1 MAVDYLSALNSSG
14 SGLNVTQ
21 IVDSLVAAEIEP
33 QRELIS
39 KSQNKTELE
48 ISELATIKSNLNS
61 FKNVLNGLS
70 FDGVFSIESGSETGF
85 EITQSGNLNEA
96 VEFDANLKV
105 NQIAQR
111 QTLAFSGYTSETDEI
126 GDISLTISFGELS
139 NTNVFTPDAART
151 THSVT
156 LAGSNLSELA
166 EALSDLDGVN
176 AEVVKVSE
184 GNFALAVYSDFGQQ
198 NALSISSNIS
208 NISAVSQSDY
218 DLRQTVAAQDSIIE
232 LNGITINRA
241 TNTLKDVING
251 VTISLNEI
259 TGTSTSIS
267 GQFSADLA
275 KEKFS
280 EFVNYINETK
290 QFLSNLTKRDNN
302 GSGDNIFAAD
312 ANIKSILSQFNNLT
326 RSPISGFGT
335 NDYYLSELGVMT
347 NRDGTLALD
356 EEKFSNFFVNNRSQF
371 VGISSSQIHS
381 SDLNLSVQVSNI
393 ANQKAGNFEF
403 LYDPETQTATLS
415 GQVLTSSVVGDKTI
429 FRNDLNG
436 FETFSISVDSDK
448 IPQIA
453 QIDVGVSASQ
463 KFINLID
470 DFFANDGEIVRKE
483 QNLDT
488 LLTRYQDDL
497 IGLDDR
503 EISVRSRYLN
513 QFTVMEQIVTKLK
526 STGDYI
532 TTMMDAWNK
541 KDN

>member
-267 GQFSADLA
+267 GKFSADLA

-326 RSPISGFGT
+326 RSSISGFGT

-503 EISVRSRYLN
+503 EISVRSRYLD

>member
-1 MAVDYLSALNSSG
+1 MAVDYLSALNTSG

-21 IVDSLVAAEIEP
+21 IVDSLVAAEIQP

-166 EALSDLDGVN
+166 EALSAFDGVN
-176 AEVVKVSE
+176 AEVVKISE

-208 NISAVSQSDY
+208 NINAVSQSDY
-218 DLRQTVAAQDSIIE
+218 NLRQTVAAQDSIIE
-232 LNGITINRA
+232 LNGITINRP

-267 GQFSADLA
+267 GKFSADLA

-290 QFLSNLTKRDNN
+290 QFLSNLTKRDTN
-302 GSGDNIFAAD
+302 GSRNNIFAAD

-326 RSPISGFGT
+326 RSPISGFGA

-347 NRDGTLALD
+347 NRDGTLTLD
-356 EEKFSNFFVNNRSQF
+356 EEKFNNFFDNNRSQF
-371 VGISSSQIHS
+371 VGIASSQIHS
-381 SDLNLSVQVSNI
+381 SDLNLSVQVSNL

-403 LYDPETQTATLS
+403 LYDTETQTATLS

-453 QIDVGVSASQ
+453 QIDVGVSASR
-463 KFINLID
+463 KFIKLID

-503 EISVRSRYLN
+503 EISVRSRYLD

-526 STGDYI
+526 STGNYI

>member
-267 GQFSADLA
+267 GKFSTDLA

-326 RSPISGFGT
+326 RSSISGFGT

-356 EEKFSNFFVNNRSQF
+356 EEKFSNFFDNNRSQF
-371 VGISSSQIHS
+371 FGISSSQIHS

-503 EISVRSRYLN
+503 EISVRSRYLD

>member
-267 GQFSADLA
+267 GKFSADLA
-275 KEKFS
+275 IEKFS

-326 RSPISGFGT
+326 RSSISGFGT

-356 EEKFSNFFVNNRSQF
+356 EEKFSNFFDNNRSQF

-503 EISVRSRYLN
+503 EISVRSRYLD

>member
-1 MAVDYLSALNSSG
+1 MAVDYLSAINSSG

-21 IVDSLVAAEIEP
+21 IVDSLVAAELQP

-48 ISELATIKSNLNS
+48 ISELATMKSNLNS

-156 LAGSNLSELA
+156 LAGSNLSELS
-166 EALSDLDGVN
+166 EALSALDGVN
-176 AEVVKVSE
+176 AEVVKISE

-218 DLRQTVAAQDSIIE
+218 DLRQTVAAQDSIVE

-241 TNTLKDVING
+241 TNTLKDLING
-251 VTISLNEI
+251 VTINLNEI
-259 TGTSTSIS
+259 TGTSISIS
-267 GQFSADLA
+267 GKFSADLA

-290 QFLSNLTKRDNN
+290 QYLANLTKRDTN
-302 GSGDNIFAAD
+302 GSGNNIFAAD

-356 EEKFSNFFVNNRSQF
+356 EEKFNNFFDNNRSQF

-463 KFINLID
+463 KFIKLID

-503 EISVRSRYLN
+503 EISVRSRYLD

-532 TTMMDAWNK
+532 TTMMDAWNN

>member
-1 MAVDYLSALNSSG
+1 MAVDYLSVLNSSG

-21 IVDSLVAAEIEP
+21 IVDSLVAAEIQP
-33 QRELIS
+33 QRDLIS
-39 KSQNKTELE
+39 KSQDKTELE
-48 ISELATIKSNLNS
+48 ISELATMKSNLNS
-61 FKNVLNGLS
+61 FKNLLNGLS
-70 FDGVFSIESGSETGF
+70 FKEVFRIETGSETGF
-85 EITQSGNLNEA
+85 EITQSANLNEA
-96 VEFDANLKV
+96 VEFDANLKI

-111 QTLAFSGYTSETDEI
+111 QTLAFSGYTSETEVI

-139 NTNVFTPDAART
+139 SANVFTADSAR
-151 THSVT
+151 SNQQVT
-156 LAGSNLSELA
+156 LTGSNLSELA
-166 EALSDLDGVN
+166 LALSALDGVD
-176 AEVVKVSE
+176 AEVVKISE
-184 GNFALAVYSDFGQQ
+184 GNFALVVYSDFGQQ

-208 NISAVSQSDY
+208 NINAASQSDY
-218 DLRQTVAAQDSIIE
+218 NLRQTVAAQDSIIE

-241 TNTLKDVING
+241 TNTLKDVIDG
-251 VTISLNEI
+251 VTISLNEV

-267 GQFSADLA
+267 GKFSADMA

-280 EFVNYINETK
+280 EFVSYINETK
-290 QFLSNLTKRDNN
+290 QYLSNLTKRDTN
-302 GSGDNIFAAD
+302 GSGNNVFAAD
-312 ANIKSILSQFNNLT
+312 ANIKSILSQFNSLT

-335 NDYYLSELGVMT
+335 NDYYFSELGVMT

-356 EEKFSNFFVNNRSQF
+356 EEKFYNFFDNNRSQF
-371 VGISSSQIHS
+371 VGISNSQIHS
-381 SDLNLSVQVSNI
+381 SDLNLGVQVSNM

-403 LYDPETQTATLS
+403 LYDPETQKATLS
-415 GQVLTSSVVGDKTI
+415 GQELTSSVIGDKTI
-429 FRNDLNG
+429 FRTDLNG

-463 KFINLID
+463 KFIKLID

-497 IGLDDR
+497 SGLDDR
-503 EISVRSRYLN
+503 EISVRSRYLD

-541 KDN
+541 QDN

>member
-70 FDGVFSIESGSETGF
+70 FDGVFSIEAVSETGF

-267 GQFSADLA
+267 GKFSADLA

-356 EEKFSNFFVNNRSQF
+356 EEKFSNFFDNNISQF

-436 FETFSISVDSDK
+436 FETFSIFVDSDK

-453 QIDVGVSASQ
+453 QINVGVSASQ

-503 EISVRSRYLN
+503 EISVRSRYLD

>member
-85 EITQSGNLNEA
+85 EIMQSGNLNEA

-267 GQFSADLA
+267 GKFSADLA

-463 KFINLID
+463 RFINLID

-503 EISVRSRYLN
+503 EISVRSRYLD

>member
-267 GQFSADLA
+267 GKFSTDLA

-497 IGLDDR
+497 SGLDDR
-503 EISVRSRYLN
+503 EISVRSRYLD

-541 KDN
+541 QDN

>member
-267 GQFSADLA
+267 GKFAADLA

-326 RSPISGFGT
+326 RSSISGFGT

-356 EEKFSNFFVNNRSQF
+356 EEKFSNFFDNNRSQF
-371 VGISSSQIHS
+371 FGISSSQIHS

-503 EISVRSRYLN
+503 EISVRSRYLD

>member
-1 MAVDYLSALNSSG
+1 M
-14 SGLNVTQ
+14 
-21 IVDSLVAAEIEP
+21 
-33 QRELIS
+33 
-39 KSQNKTELE
+39 
-48 ISELATIKSNLNS
+48 
-61 FKNVLNGLS
+61 LNGLS

-208 NISAVSQSDY
+208 NINAVSQSDY

-267 GQFSADLA
+267 GKFSADLA

-280 EFVNYINETK
+280 EFVNYITETK
-290 QFLSNLTKRDNN
+290 QFLSNLPKRDTN

-312 ANIKSILSQFNNLT
+312 VNIKSILSQFNNLT

-356 EEKFSNFFVNNRSQF
+356 EEKFNNFFDNNRSQF

-453 QIDVGVSASQ
+453 QIDVGVSVSQ
-463 KFINLID
+463 KFIKLID

-503 EISVRSRYLN
+503 EISVRSRYLD

>member
-267 GQFSADLA
+267 GKFSADLA

-356 EEKFSNFFVNNRSQF
+356 EEKFSNFFDNNRSQF

-503 EISVRSRYLN
+503 EISVRSRYLD

>member
-111 QTLAFSGYTSETDEI
+111 QTLAFSGYTSETEEI

-267 GQFSADLA
+267 GKFSADLA

-356 EEKFSNFFVNNRSQF
+356 EEKFNNFFDNNRSQF

-403 LYDPETQTATLS
+403 LYDPQTQTATLS

-503 EISVRSRYLN
+503 EISVRSRYLD

>member
-503 EISVRSRYLN
+503 EISVRSRYLD

>member
-267 GQFSADLA
+267 GKFSADLA
-275 KEKFS
+275 IEKFS

-503 EISVRSRYLN
+503 EISVRSRYLD

>member
-70 FDGVFSIESGSETGF
+70 FDGVFSIEAVSETGF

-267 GQFSADLA
+267 GKFSADLA

-356 EEKFSNFFVNNRSQF
+356 EEKFSNFFDNNRSQF
-371 VGISSSQIHS
+371 FGISSSQIHS

-503 EISVRSRYLN
+503 EISVRSRYLD

>member
-70 FDGVFSIESGSETGF
+70 FDGVFSIEAVSETGF

-267 GQFSADLA
+267 GKFSADLA

-503 EISVRSRYLN
+503 EISVRSRYLD

>member
-111 QTLAFSGYTSETDEI
+111 QTLAFSGYTSEADEI

-267 GQFSADLA
+267 GKFSADLA

-326 RSPISGFGT
+326 RSSISGFGT

-356 EEKFSNFFVNNRSQF
+356 EEKFSNFFDNNRSQF
-371 VGISSSQIHS
+371 FGISSSQIHS

>member
-1 MAVDYLSALNSSG
+1 MAVDYLSVLNSSG

-126 GDISLTISFGELS
+126 GDISLTIAFGELS

-218 DLRQTVAAQDSIIE
+218 DLRQPVAAQDSIIE

-356 EEKFSNFFVNNRSQF
+356 EEKFSNFFDNNISQF

-436 FETFSISVDSDK
+436 FETVSISVDSDK

-503 EISVRSRYLN
+503 EISVRSRYLD

>member
-70 FDGVFSIESGSETGF
+70 FDGVFSIEAVSETGF

-267 GQFSADLA
+267 GKFSADLA

-356 EEKFSNFFVNNRSQF
+356 EEKFSNFFDNNRSQF

-470 DFFANDGEIVRKE
+470 DFFANDGEIVRKQ

-503 EISVRSRYLN
+503 EISVRSRYLD

>member
-1 MAVDYLSALNSSG
+1 MAVDYLSAINSSG

-21 IVDSLVAAEIEP
+21 IVDSLVAAEIQP

-48 ISELATIKSNLNS
+48 ISELATIKSKLNS

-267 GQFSADLA
+267 GKFSADLA

-280 EFVNYINETK
+280 EFVNHINETK

-356 EEKFSNFFVNNRSQF
+356 EEKFSNFFDNNRSQF

-503 EISVRSRYLN
+503 EISVRSRYLD

>member
-1 MAVDYLSALNSSG
+1 MAVDYLSTLNTSG

-21 IVDSLVAAEIEP
+21 IVDSLVAAEIQP

-39 KSQNKTELE
+39 KSQNQTELE

-139 NTNVFTPDAART
+139 NTNVFTPDEART

-166 EALSDLDGVN
+166 EALSAFDGVN
-176 AEVVKVSE
+176 AEVVKISE

-208 NISAVSQSDY
+208 NINAVSQSDY
-218 DLRQTVAAQDSIIE
+218 NLRQTVAAQDSIVE
-232 LNGITINRA
+232 LNGITINRP

-267 GQFSADLA
+267 GKFSADLA

-290 QFLSNLTKRDNN
+290 QYLSNLTKRDTN
-302 GSGDNIFAAD
+302 GSGNNIFAAD

-326 RSPISGFGT
+326 RSPITGFGT

-356 EEKFSNFFVNNRSQF
+356 EDKFNNFFDNNRSQF
-371 VGISSSQIHS
+371 VGISNSQIHS
-381 SDLNLSVQVSNI
+381 SDLNLSVQVSNMT
-393 ANQKAGNFEF
+393 NQKAGNFEF
-403 LYDPETQTATLS
+403 LYDQETQTATLS
-415 GQVLTSSVVGDKTI
+415 GQVLTSIVAGDKTI

-463 KFINLID
+463 KFIKLID

-503 EISVRSRYLN
+503 EISVRSRYLD

>member
-267 GQFSADLA
+267 GKFSADLA

-503 EISVRSRYLN
+503 EISVRSRYLD

>member
-1 MAVDYLSALNSSG
+1 MAVDYLSVLNSSG

-267 GQFSADLA
+267 GKFSADLA

-356 EEKFSNFFVNNRSQF
+356 EEKFSNFFDNNRSQF

-503 EISVRSRYLN
+503 EISVRSRYLD

>member
-267 GQFSADLA
+267 GKFSADLA

-356 EEKFSNFFVNNRSQF
+356 EEKFSNFFDNNRSQF
-371 VGISSSQIHS
+371 FGISSSQIHS

>member
-156 LAGSNLSELA
+156 LAGSHLSELA

-267 GQFSADLA
+267 GKFSADLA

-356 EEKFSNFFVNNRSQF
+356 EEKFSNFFDNNRSQF

>member
-1 MAVDYLSALNSSG
+1 MAVDYLSTLNTSG

-21 IVDSLVAAEIEP
+21 IVDSLVAAEIQP

-48 ISELATIKSNLNS
+48 ISELATIKSNLNN

-70 FDGVFSIESGSETGF
+70 FNGVFSIESGSETGF

-105 NQIAQR
+105 NQIAQQ

-151 THSVT
+151 SHSVT

-166 EALSDLDGVN
+166 EALSGLDGVN
-176 AEVVKVSE
+176 AEVVKISE
-184 GNFALAVYSDFGQQ
+184 ENFALAVYSDFGQQ

-208 NISAVSQSDY
+208 NINAVSQSDY
-218 DLRQTVAAQDSIIE
+218 NLRQTVAAQDSIIE
-232 LNGITINRA
+232 FNGITINRA

-267 GQFSADLA
+267 GKFSADLA
-275 KEKFS
+275 KEKFT

-290 QFLSNLTKRDNN
+290 QYLSNLTKRDTN
-302 GSGDNIFAAD
+302 GSGNNIFATD
-312 ANIKSILSQFNNLT
+312 ANIKSMLSQFNNLT

-347 NRDGTLALD
+347 NRDGTLTLD
-356 EEKFSNFFVNNRSQF
+356 EEKFNNFFDNNRSQF

-381 SDLNLSVQVSNI
+381 SDLNLSVQVSNL

-403 LYDPETQTATLS
+403 LYDTETQTATLS

-463 KFINLID
+463 KFIKLID

-503 EISVRSRYLN
+503 EISVRSRYIE

-541 KDN
+541 QDN

>member
-1 MAVDYLSALNSSG
+1 MAVDYLSAINSSG

-166 EALSDLDGVN
+166 EALSAFDGVN
-176 AEVVKVSE
+176 AEVVKISE

-208 NISAVSQSDY
+208 NINAVSQYDY
-218 DLRQTVAAQDSIIE
+218 NLRQTVAAQDSIIE

-267 GQFSADLA
+267 GKFSADLA

-356 EEKFSNFFVNNRSQF
+356 EEKFSNFFDNNRSQF

-503 EISVRSRYLN
+503 EISVRSRYLD

-526 STGDYI
+526 STSDYI

>member
-21 IVDSLVAAEIEP
+21 IVDSLVAAEIQP

-267 GQFSADLA
+267 GKFSADLA

-497 IGLDDR
+497 SGLDDR
-503 EISVRSRYLN
+503 EISVRSRYLD

>member
-267 GQFSADLA
+267 GKFSADLA

-356 EEKFSNFFVNNRSQF
+356 EEKFSNFFDNNRSQF